1 MKAVGKNCASGQRPG
16 CRDAPQALAP
26 HCGPCLRR
34 PSTLAIGVAVSCCA
48 IPHGASIAGGV
59 QQPEAQLR
67 TVTVQGSQAEADA
80 TGEAASQGYVT
91 RGQLE
96 NRPLLRPRELLE
108 TVPGLIVTQHSGD
121 GKANQ
126 YFLRGFN
133 LDHGTDLATTVA
145 SMPVNMR
152 THVHGQG
159 YTDLNFV
166 IPELVSGIAYKK
178 GTYFAEEGDFSAAGA
193 VRIDYVS
200 SLPQGIAQLELGQH
214 GYRRALLA
222 DSNQVGPGTLLY
234 GFEWLGENGPWV
246 LPEGVHKLNGVL
258 RYSLPL
264 GGGER
269 LGITAMA
276 YKNAWNSTDQVPQRA
291 IDQGLIS
298 RFGHID
304 PTDGGASSRYSL
316 SADWQRPLQDGQFK
330 ANAYMIKS
338 RLQLFS
344 NFTYA
349 LNNPERGDQFE
360 QFENRVTTGANASR
374 TWFGTLAGRD
384 TESELGTQLRYER
397 LDPITLNNTAA
408 RHSYQQVRS
417 DRVNETSAALYLR
430 NTVQWLPW
438 LRTVAGLRADQF
450 WYGVSSDNP
459 ANSGNGRDHIVSP
472 KLSLVLSPTAKTDV
486 FVNWGRGYHSN
497 DVRGATATVDPST
510 GDPVQKVSVLVPATG
525 CELGV
530 RTGDVLPG
538 LQLSASLWRLNIGSE
553 LVFSGDT
560 GTTEPSRPSR
570 RTGIELTAY
579 YVPMAGLII
588 DADAAFSRA
597 RFRDHESI
605 GDYIPESIQT
615 TASMGLSAN
624 RGRWSFGARMRYFGP
639 RPLIEDNS
647 VRSASSF
654 LVNLKL
660 GYRVQKNVRIF
671 AEVLNVLGK
680 RANDIDYYY
689 ASLLKGETFPLDAS
703 GAAAGINDHHIH
715 PAEPRTLRV
724 GITWSF

>member
-1 MKAVGKNCASGQRPG
+1 MRASVFATLIVNASLGVIH
-16 CRDAPQALAP
+16 QAN
-26 HCGPCLRR
+26 
-34 PSTLAIGVAVSCCA
+34 
-48 IPHGASIAGGV
+48 AGGL
-59 QQPEAQLR
+59 QQPDAQLQA
-67 TVTVQGSQAEADA
+67 VTVRGSREEAAA

-91 RGQLE
+91 REQLE
-96 NRPLLRPRELLE
+96 SRPLLRPGELLE

-145 SMPVNMR
+145 GMPVNMR
-152 THVHGQG
+152 THAHGQG

-166 IPELVSGIAYKK
+166 IPELVNGIAYKK

-193 VRIDYVS
+193 VRMDYVS
-200 SLPQGIAQLELGQH
+200 SLPQGIAQVELGQH
-214 GYRRALLA
+214 SYRRALLV
-222 DSNQVGPGTLLY
+222 DSFQAGPGALLY

-258 RYSLPL
+258 RYTLPL
-264 GGGER
+264 GGGES

-276 YKNAWNSTDQVPQRA
+276 YKNAWNATDQVPQRA

-298 RFGHID
+298 RFGYID

-316 SADWQRPLQDGQFK
+316 SADWLRPLQDGYLK
-330 ANAYMIKS
+330 ANAYVIKS

-349 LNNPERGDQFE
+349 LTNPERGDQFE

-374 TWFGTLAGRD
+374 TWFGKLAGRD
-384 TESELGTQLRYER
+384 TETEVGAQLRYDR
-397 LDPITLNNTAA
+397 LDPITLDNTEA
-408 RHSYQQVRS
+408 RQAYQQIRS
-417 DRVNETSAALYLR
+417 DRVNETSAALYAR
-430 NTVQWLPW
+430 STVQWLPW
-438 LRTVAGLRADQF
+438 LRTVAGLRADWF
-450 WYGVSSDNP
+450 WYGVASDNP
-459 ANSGNGRDHIVSP
+459 ANSGHGSDDIVSP
-472 KLSLVLSPTAKTDV
+472 KLSVVLSPTARTDV
-486 FVNWGRGYHSN
+486 FFNWGRGYHSN
-497 DVRGATATVDPST
+497 DVRGATTTVDPAT
-510 GDPVQKVSVLVPATG
+510 GDPAQKVSVLVPATG
-525 CELGV
+525 YEIGV
-530 RTGDVLPG
+530 RTGEVLPG
-538 LQLSASLWRLNIGSE
+538 LQLSASLWRLDIGSE

-570 RTGIELTAY
+570 RTGIELAAY
-579 YVPMAGLII
+579 YVPAQGII
-588 DADAAFSRA
+588 VDADAAFSRA
-597 RFRDHESI
+597 RFRDHENI
-605 GDYIPESIQT
+605 GDYIPESIRT
-615 TASMGLSAN
+615 AASMGLSVN

-639 RPLIEDNS
+639 RPLIEDYS

-660 GYRVQKNVRIF
+660 GYRVHKNVRLF
-671 AEVLNVLGK
+671 AEVLNALGK

-689 ASLLKGETFPLDAS
+689 ASLLKGETSPVDAS
-703 GAAAGINDHHIH
+703 GTPTGINDHHLH

-724 GITWSF
+724 GVTWNF

>member
-1 MKAVGKNCASGQRPG
+1 MRASVF
-16 CRDAPQALAP
+16 ATLLA
-26 HCGPCLRR
+26 H
-34 PSTLAIGVAVSCCA
+34 
-48 IPHGASIAGGV
+48 ASLVVIHPAIAGGL
-59 QQPEAQLR
+59 QQGDAQLQA
-67 TVTVQGSQAEADA
+67 VTVRGSKEEAVA

-91 RGQLE
+91 REQLE
-96 NRPLLRPRELLE
+96 NRPLLRPGELLE

-133 LDHGTDLATTVA
+133 LDHGTDLATTIA
-145 SMPVNMR
+145 GMPVNMR
-152 THVHGQG
+152 THAHGQG

-166 IPELVSGIAYKK
+166 IPELVNGIAYKK

-193 VRIDYVS
+193 VRMDYVS
-200 SLPQGIAQLELGQH
+200 SLPQGIAQVELGQH
-214 GYRRALLA
+214 SYRRALLA
-222 DSNQVGPGTLLY
+222 DSFQAGPGTLLY

-258 RYSLPL
+258 RYTLPL

-276 YKNAWNSTDQVPQRA
+276 YKNAWNATDQVPQRA

-298 RFGHID
+298 RFGYID

-316 SADWQRPLQDGQFK
+316 SADWLRPLQDGHLK
-330 ANAYMIKS
+330 ANAYVVKS

-349 LNNPERGDQFE
+349 LNNSEHGDQFE
-360 QFENRVTTGANASR
+360 QFENRVTTGANVSR
-374 TWFGTLAGRD
+374 TWFGKLAGRD
-384 TESELGTQLRYER
+384 AETEVGAQLRYDR
-397 LDPITLNNTAA
+397 LDPITLNNTEA
-408 RHSYQQVRS
+408 RQAYQQIRG
-417 DRVNETSAALYLR
+417 DRVNETSAALYAR

-450 WYGVSSDNP
+450 RYGVASDNP
-459 ANSGNGRDHIVSP
+459 ANSGNGSDHIVSP
-472 KLSLVLSPTAKTDV
+472 KLSLVLSPTARTDV
-486 FVNWGRGYHSN
+486 FFNWGRGYHSN
-497 DVRGATATVDPST
+497 DVRGATTTVDPAT
-510 GDPVQKVSVLVPATG
+510 GDPARKVSVLVPATG
-525 CELGV
+525 YELGV
-530 RTGDVLPG
+530 RTSEVLPG
-538 LQLSASLWRLNIGSE
+538 LQLSASLWRLDIGSE

-570 RTGIELTAY
+570 RTGIELAAY
-579 YVPMAGLII
+579 YVPVEGII
-588 DADAAFSRA
+588 VDADAAFSRA

-624 RGRWSFGARMRYFGP
+624 RGRWSVGARMRYFGP
-639 RPLIEDNS
+639 RPLVEDNS

-654 LVNLKL
+654 LVNFKL
-660 GYRVQKNVRIF
+660 GYRVHKNVRIF

-689 ASLLKGETFPLDAS
+689 ASLLKGETSPVDAS
-703 GAAAGINDHHIH
+703 AAAAGINDHHRH

-724 GITWSF
+724 GVTWSF